1 MRCRLIKGW
10 QGQGKEKVEKSQIM
24 FGVFVFECFDVF
36 VSTLLIYSLIQM
48 FRSIAVLIDVVVVVV
63 VVSEMLFYNP

>member
-1 MRCRLIKGW
+1 M
-10 QGQGKEKVEKSQIM
+10 
-24 FGVFVFECFDVF
+24 FECFDVF

>member
-10 QGQGKEKVEKSQIM
+10 QGQGEEKVEKSQIM